1 MCKERK
7 VSQQIEESEE
17 MLSVR
22 KNQSERNEEEP
33 EEILE
38 EDEEDDDFL
47 TDSLYKG
54 MSNFLAI
61 VIVCG
66 ICFFLGRYIQPYDT
80 ETYNQ
85 GYADAV
91 KDLIALEEYGY
102 GENTSSIAN
111 EIAIFFYDYGVMDG
125 VQLNNLITEIMM
137 DDDIS
142 DEISNYYLERY
153 NEIWD
158 KSKVNIDDINGL
170 IKELEN
176 IFYSETL

>member
-17 MLSVR
+17 MLSVG
-22 KNQSERNEEEP
+22 KNRSDANDEDL

-38 EDEEDDDFL
+38 EDEEGDDFL
-47 TDSLYKG
+47 LDSVYKG
-54 MSNFLAI
+54 MSKFLAI

-66 ICFFLGRYIQPYDT
+66 ICFFLGRYIQPYDM

-91 KDLIALEEYGY
+91 KDLVALKEYGY
-102 GENTSSIAN
+102 DENTKTIAN
-111 EIAIFFYDYGVMDG
+111 EIAIYFYDYGVMDG

-137 DDDIS
+137 NDDIS

-158 KSKVNIDDINGL
+158 KSKVDIDDINGL